1 MKDYFL
7 RAETREQI
15 DQALIDAGLITIVNG
30 EPVASSSAIIDYVGT
45 IHRDSGQYTL
55 DEDGFEV
62 AIMEPIEGYHVNL
75 RGKLTA
81 EQEALLPIIET
92 PSQPQRIFAGGIL
105 R

>member
-7 RAETREQI
+7 RADTREQI
-15 DQALIDAGLITIVNG
+15 DQDLVDAGLLTVADG
-30 EPVASSSAIIDYVGT
+30 EPITNPEVIIDYVGI
-45 IHRDSGQYTL
+45 IHRPSEAL
-55 DEDGFEV
+55 DEDGNL
-62 AIMEPIEGYHVNL
+62 IMEPVEGYHVSL

>member
-7 RAETREQI
+7 RAESREQI
-15 DQALIDAGLITIVNG
+15 DQALINAGLLTLIDG
-30 EPVASSSAIIDYVGT
+30 EPVESSSVSIDYVGT

-55 DEDGFEV
+55 DKDGFEV

-92 PSQPQRIFAGGIL
+92 PRHPQRIFAGGIL
-105 R
+105 K